1 MPWSTGYSKPLEVI
15 KNEIRGLPLASHHI
29 LRQAATGG
37 VVVDVSLMT
46 PLTASAL
53 SLMDVINGDYRGD
66 GQPAEL
72 FDGGAAIVPRVINL
86 MLFIV
91 GILAVIM
98 LIWGGIRYVI
108 SGGDAT
114 KVKDAKNTILYA
126 IVGLIVAIL
135 GYAVVN
141 WVIGVVGAGAGG
153 NGSI

>member
-1 MPWSTGYSKPLEVI
+1 MAVVNRKS
-15 KNEIRGLPLASHHI
+15 LAGI
-29 LRQAATGG
+29 VAASGA
-37 VVVDVSLMT
+37 VAASVLT

-53 SLMDVINGDYRGD
+53 SLMDVIDGNYRGE
-66 GQPAEL
+66 GQPTEL

-91 GILAVIM
+91 GVLAVIM

-141 WVIGVVGAGAGG
+141 WVISIVGAGAGG
-153 NGSI
+153 TGSI